1 MKPRLI
7 VNGHSLLSHRIV
19 KELIPGVY
27 KPHRAVCSCGAW
39 SDVIAMAT
47 ATARAKA
54 QRNWHDEHKI
64 EVLRK
69 RGELE
74 DEND

>member
-1 MKPRLI
+1 MKARFI
-7 VNGHSLLSHRIV
+7 VSGHSLLNPQIV
-19 KELIPGVY
+19 KDLMPGVY

-39 SDVIAMAT
+39 SDVIAMPN

-69 RGELE
+69 QGKLE
-74 DEND
+74 EE